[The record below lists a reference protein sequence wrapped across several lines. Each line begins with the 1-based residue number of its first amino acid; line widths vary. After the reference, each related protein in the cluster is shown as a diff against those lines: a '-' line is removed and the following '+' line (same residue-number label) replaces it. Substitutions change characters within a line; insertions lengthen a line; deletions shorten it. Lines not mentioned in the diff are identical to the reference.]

1 MTDNIKRVGLYFNL
15 DDAEDKLMF
24 EFMENKKKSRYI
36 KMLIL
41 NDIKNSTVGVT
52 NSVQQTS
59 PQPQLSNE
67 ELNQDGI
74 DFD

>member
-59 PQPQLSNE
+59 QPQLSNE